1 MGIVC
6 AGESLRPSFV
16 VASMFVIRLH
26 LPRRIQTL
34 EGAII
39 DIEWG
44 VSPAF
49 SFCGKIEDLQS
60 SGSGP
65 FSMEMFSQDNC
76 INLCI
81 AGDEATVMNVAGNI
95 YGYNA
100 ELEVHPIPDYTEQW
114 TGSTLVA
121 GADLYLE
128 LPDIYPLQDWK
139 PMAWD
144 SITPVLTAL
153 GRIAETD
160 TALVQVLDRPIS
172 DSNMLQIGRFITRI
186 ADRILRIFRPRQ
198 WLRTKGEHN
207 SNESIKKK
215 GLSSLHWVNYRISSH
230 TEMPKNAT
238 SQQIREARTRLKKNI
253 IMIANAAKV
262 YNTIHDNR
270 FRLGP
275 ILFGTGIKKK
285 VQERRFHTPYKL
297 CNEEVATLW
306 HPPYVTTLP
315 NTARVL
321 AKKLAPPRL
330 LPTTAGD
337 PQISFFGRTNYRQ
350 QREDFGIRRFDRRRH
365 LYLVG
370 KSGTGKSCLLELLVK
385 SDIEQGY
392 GCAVLDPH
400 GDLVDDILRFVPKHR
415 INDVVIFDPSDLN
428 HPPSFNP
435 MIPIRPDQKMR
446 VALGFLDTFK
456 RVVGSAWSERMDYV
470 LRYAMIAL
478 LNVSGTSI
486 VSLRRLLSDDDFRR
500 EVIKRSHDESVRR
513 FWEVEFPANRAEFEA
528 GPISQLLN
536 KLDEL
541 LATDMVRNI
550 LGQPL
555 NTFDFREFIDSRK
568 IVLCKVSK
576 GVLGAENSA
585 LLGSLIIWKIYE
597 AALSRADQPE
607 SSRQDFYFYIDE
619 FQNFATSSFGEILSE
634 SRKYRLCLTFANQFL
649 GQLPAGVSDTVFGN
663 IANLISFRVGSQDA
677 GAVANELKPS
687 ITSDDLLNLGLRQFY
702 TKMSVDGEV
711 QEVFSGVT
719 LDVKKPRLADAFVSD
734 CIAHSRRHY
743 ALPLAQAEEQLA
755 LSEIM
760 SPRAIG
766 GA

>member
-1 MGIVC
+1 
-6 AGESLRPSFV
+6 
-16 VASMFVIRLH
+16 MFIARLH
-26 LPRRIQTL
+26 LPRRVQTL
-34 EGAII
+34 EGAIV

-44 VSPAF
+44 ISPAF
-49 SFCGKIEDLQS
+49 SFCGKIEDIQS
-60 SGSGP
+60 SGSDP

-76 INLCI
+76 ISLCI
-81 AGDEATVMNVAGNI
+81 AGDEATVMNIAGNI
-95 YGYNA
+95 YAYNSD
-100 ELEVHPIPDYTEQW
+100 LEVHPIPDYTEKW
-114 TGSTLVA
+114 RETTLVA

-128 LPDIYPLQDWK
+128 LPDIYPLETWK
-139 PMAWD
+139 PMAW
-144 SITPVLTAL
+144 SSLTAVLTAL

-160 TALVQVLDRPIS
+160 TALVQVLVRPIP
-172 DSNMLQIGRFITRI
+172 DSNFLQLERFVTRML
-186 ADRILRIFRPRQ
+186 DKVYRIFRPRQ
-198 WLRTKGEHN
+198 WLRVQGEKKTADA
-207 SNESIKKK
+207 IKAK
-215 GLSSLHWVNYRISSH
+215 GLSSLHWVNYRISVH
-230 TEMPKNAT
+230 TEMPPNA
-238 SQQIREARTRLKKNI
+238 SPLQIREARQRLKNSI
-253 IMIANAAKV
+253 IMIANAAKI
-262 YNTIHDNR
+262 YNTTHENR
-270 FRLGP
+270 FQLGP
-275 ILFGTGIKKK
+275 ISYGSGIKKK
-285 VQERRFHTPYKL
+285 IQERRFHAPYKL

-321 AKKLAPPRL
+321 AKKLAPPRA
-330 LPTTAGD
+330 LPTTVGD

-350 QREDFGIRRFDRRRH
+350 QIEDFGIRRFDRRRH

-415 INDVVIFDPSDLN
+415 VNDVVIFDPSDMD

-456 RVVGSAWSERMDYV
+456 RVLSSAWSERMDYV
-470 LRYAMIAL
+470 LRYSMIAL
-478 LNVSGTSI
+478 LNVPGTSI

-500 EVIKRSHDESVRR
+500 EVVRRSNDDSVRR
-513 FWEVEFPANRAEFEA
+513 FWEVEFPANRSEFEA

-550 LGQPL
+550 LGQPT
-555 NTFDFREFIDSRK
+555 NTFDFREFMDTRK

-585 LLGSLIIWKIYE
+585 LLGSLIIWKMYE

-607 SSRQDFYFYIDE
+607 SARQDFYFYIDE

-663 IANLISFRVGSQDA
+663 IASLISFRVGSQDA
-677 GAVANELKPS
+677 GAVANELKPNIS
-687 ITSDDLLNLGLRQFY
+687 PDDLLNLGLRQFY

-711 QEVFSGVT
+711 QEVFSAST
-719 LDVKKPRLADAFVSD
+719 LDVKKPRLADSFAHE
-734 CIAHSRRHY
+734 CIAQSRRRY
-743 ALPLAQAEEQLA
+743 ALPVSQAEEQLA

>member
-1 MGIVC
+1 
-6 AGESLRPSFV
+6 
-16 VASMFVIRLH
+16 MFVARLH
-26 LPRRIQTL
+26 LPRRVQTL

-39 DIEWG
+39 DIEWQ

-76 INLCI
+76 ISLCI
-81 AGDEATVMNVAGNI
+81 AGDEATVMNIAGNI
-95 YGYNA
+95 YGYNSD
-100 ELEVHPIPDYTEQW
+100 LEVHPIPDYTERW
-114 TGSTLVA
+114 TDSTLVA

-139 PMAWD
+139 PMAW
-144 SITPVLTAL
+144 SSLTPVLTAL

-172 DSNMLQIGRFITRI
+172 DSNLLQIERFFTRLL
-186 ADRILRIFRPRQ
+186 DKFLRLFRPRQ
-198 WLRTKGEHN
+198 WLRTKGEL
-207 SNESIKKK
+207 STADAIKKK

-230 TEMPKNAT
+230 TELPKNAT
-238 SQQIREARTRLKKNI
+238 PQQIREARLRLKNNI
-253 IMIANAAKV
+253 IMVANAAKT
-262 YNTIHDNR
+262 YNTTHENR
-270 FRLGP
+270 LRLGP
-275 ILFGTGIKKK
+275 ILYGNGIKKK

-321 AKKLAPPRL
+321 AKKLAPPRT
-330 LPTTAGD
+330 LPTADGD

-350 QREDFGIRRFDRRRH
+350 QIEDFGIRRFDRRRH

-400 GDLVDDILRFVPKHR
+400 GDLVDNILRVVPKHR
-415 INDVVIFDPSDLN
+415 VNDVVIFDPSDLD

-456 RVVGSAWSERMDYV
+456 RVVGAGWSQRMDYV

-478 LNVSGTSI
+478 LNVSGTSV

-500 EVIKRSHDESVRR
+500 EVIRRTNDDAVRR

-550 LGQPL
+550 LGQPT
-555 NTFDFREFIDSRK
+555 NAFDFREFIDSRK

-576 GVLGAENSA
+576 GVLGAENSS

-607 SSRQDFYFYIDE
+607 PARQDFYFYIDE

-649 GQLPAGVSDTVFGN
+649 GQLPPGVSDTVFGN

-677 GAVANELKPS
+677 SAVANELKPN
-687 ITSDDLLNLGLRQFY
+687 IAADDLLNLGLREFY

-711 QEVFSGVT
+711 QEVFSGST
-719 LDVKKPRLADAFVSD
+719 LDVKKPRLADSFAND
-734 CIAHSRRHY
+734 CIAQSRRRY
-743 ALPLAQAEEQLA
+743 ALPIAQAEEQLA

-766 GA
+766 G

>member
-1 MGIVC
+1 
-6 AGESLRPSFV
+6 
-16 VASMFVIRLH
+16 MFVARLH
-26 LPRRIQTL
+26 LPRRVQTL

-44 VSPAF
+44 ISPAF
-49 SFCGKIEDLQS
+49 SFCGKIEDIQS
-60 SGSGP
+60 SGSEP
-65 FSMEMFSQDNC
+65 FSMEMYSQDNC
-76 INLCI
+76 ISLCI
-81 AGDEATVMNVAGNI
+81 AGDQATVMNIAGNI

-100 ELEVHPIPDYTEQW
+100 ELEVHPIPDYTERW
-114 TGSTLVA
+114 TNSTLVA

-139 PMAWD
+139 PMAW
-144 SITPVLTAL
+144 SSLTPVLTAL

-172 DSNMLQIGRFITRI
+172 DSNFLQIERFFTRML
-186 ADRILRIFRPRQ
+186 DKVLRIFRPRQ
-198 WLRTKGEHN
+198 WLRTKGEQ
-207 SNESIKKK
+207 STADAIKKK

-230 TEMPKNAT
+230 TELPKNAT
-238 SQQIREARTRLKKNI
+238 NQQIREAKQRLRNNI
-253 IMIANAAKV
+253 IMVANAAKS
-262 YNTIHDNR
+262 YNTTHENR
-270 FRLGP
+270 FKLGP
-275 ILFGTGIKKK
+275 ILYGNGIKKK
-285 VQERRFHTPYKL
+285 VQERRFHAPYKL

-330 LPTTAGD
+330 LPTTVGD
-337 PQISFFGRTNYRQ
+337 PQVSFFGRTNYRQ
-350 QREDFGIRRFDRRRH
+350 QIEDFGIRRFDRRRH
-365 LYLVG
+365 LYLMG

-400 GDLVDDILRFVPKHR
+400 GDLVDDILRMIPKHR
-415 INDVVIFDPSDLN
+415 VNDVVIFDPSDMN

-500 EVIKRSHDESVRR
+500 EVVRRSNDEAVRR
-513 FWEVEFPANRAEFEA
+513 FWEVEFPANREEFEA

-550 LGQPL
+550 LGQPT
-555 NTFDFREFIDSRK
+555 NSFDFREFIDSRK

-607 SSRQDFYFYIDE
+607 PARQDFYFYIDE

-649 GQLPAGVSDTVFGN
+649 GQLPPGVSDTVFGN

-677 GAVANELKPS
+677 GAVANELKPNIS
-687 ITSDDLLNLGLRQFY
+687 SDDLLNLGLRQFY

-711 QEVFSGVT
+711 QEVFSGST
-719 LDVKKPRLADAFVSD
+719 LEIKKPRLADSFANE
-734 CIAHSRRHY
+734 CIAHSRRRY
-743 ALPLAQAEEQLA
+743 ALPIEQAEEQLA

>member
-1 MGIVC
+1 
-6 AGESLRPSFV
+6 
-16 VASMFVIRLH
+16 MFVIRLH
-26 LPRRIQTL
+26 LPRRVQTL

-76 INLCI
+76 ISLCI

-95 YGYNA
+95 YGYNSD
-100 ELEVHPIPDYTEQW
+100 LEVHQIPDYTEQW
-114 TGSTLVA
+114 TESTLVA

-139 PMAWD
+139 PFAW
-144 SITPVLTAL
+144 SSLTPVLTAL

-172 DSNMLQIGRFITRI
+172 DSNMLQIERFITRLI
-186 ADRILRIFRPRQ
+186 DRIVRIFRPRQ
-198 WLRTKGEHN
+198 WLRTKGEHK
-207 SNESIKKK
+207 SHESIQKK
-215 GLSSLHWVNYRISSH
+215 GLSSLHWVNYRISTH
-230 TEMPKNAT
+230 TELPKNAT
-238 SQQIREARTRLKKNI
+238 SQQIREARARLKRNI

-262 YNTIHDNR
+262 YNTTHDNR

-275 ILFGTGIKKK
+275 ILFGSGIKKK
-285 VQERRFHTPYKL
+285 VQERRFHAPYKL

-337 PQISFFGRTNYRQ
+337 PQVSFFGRTNYRQ

-400 GDLVDDILRFVPKHR
+400 GDLVDDILRFIPKHR
-415 INDVVIFDPSDLN
+415 INDVVIFDPSDIN

-478 LNVSGTSI
+478 LNVPGTSI

-500 EVIKRSHDESVRR
+500 EVVKRSNDESVKR

-555 NTFDFREFIDSRK
+555 NTFDFRDFIDSRK

-597 AALSRADQPE
+597 AALSRADQAE

-677 GAVANELKPS
+677 GAVANELKPNIS
-687 ITSDDLLNLGLRQFY
+687 ADDLLNLGLRQFY

-719 LDVKKPRLADAFVSD
+719 LDVKKPHPSDAFVSE
-734 CIAHSRRHY
+734 CIAHSRRNY

-766 GA
+766 GV

>member
-1 MGIVC
+1 M
-6 AGESLRPSFV
+6 FV
-16 VASMFVIRLH
+16 VRLH
-26 LPRRIQTL
+26 LPRRVQSL

-49 SFCGKIEDLQS
+49 SFCARVEDIQS
-60 SGSGP
+60 SGSKP

-76 INLCI
+76 ISLCI
-81 AGDEATVMNVAGNI
+81 AGEKDTVMNIAGNI
-95 YGYNA
+95 YGYFS
-100 ELEVHPIPDYTEQW
+100 ELEVHPIPDYTERW
-114 TGSTLVA
+114 TESTLVA

-139 PMAWD
+139 PMAW
-144 SITPVLTAL
+144 SSLTPVLTAL

-160 TALVQVLDRPIS
+160 TALVQVLDRPIP
-172 DSNMLQIGRFITRI
+172 DTNFLQLERYFKRLL
-186 ADRILRIFRPRQ
+186 DRVLRIFRPRQ
-198 WLRTKGEHN
+198 WLRTLGDQKPDEA
-207 SNESIKKK
+207 IKKK
-215 GLSSLHWVNYRISSH
+215 GLSSHHWVNYRISSH
-230 TEMPKNAT
+230 TELPKNPT
-238 SQQIREARTRLKKNI
+238 SQQIREARQRLKHNI
-253 IMIANAAKV
+253 VMIANAAKT
-262 YNTIHDNR
+262 YNTTHENR

-275 ILFGTGIKKK
+275 ILYGNGIKNK
-285 VQERRFHTPYKL
+285 VHERRFHAPYKL

-306 HPPYVTTLP
+306 HPPFVTTLP
-315 NTARVL
+315 NTTRVL
-321 AKKLAPPRL
+321 AKKLAPPRT
-330 LPTTAGD
+330 LPTTTGD
-337 PQISFFGRTNYRQ
+337 PQISFFGKTNYRQ
-350 QREDFGIRRFDRRRH
+350 QIEDFGIRRFDRRRH

-370 KSGTGKSCLLELLVK
+370 KSGTGKSCLLQLLVK

-400 GDLVDDILRFVPKHR
+400 GDLVDDILRFVPKNR
-415 INDVVIFDPSDLN
+415 INDVVIFDPSDMAY
-428 HPPSFNP
+428 PPSFNP

-456 RVVGSAWSERMDYV
+456 RVLGSAWSERMDYV

-500 EVIKRSHDESVRR
+500 EVVRRSNDESVKR

-550 LGQPL
+550 LGQPT
-555 NTFDFREFIDSRK
+555 NSFDFREFIDSRK

-607 SSRQDFYFYIDE
+607 ASRQDFYFYVDE
-619 FQNFATSSFGEILSE
+619 FQNFATGSFGEILSE

-649 GQLPAGVSDTVFGN
+649 GQLPSGVSDTVFGN

-677 GAVANELKPS
+677 GAVANELKPNIS
-687 ITSDDLLNLGLRQFY
+687 PDDLMNLGLRQFY

-711 QEVFSGVT
+711 QEVFSAAT
-719 LDVKKPRLADAFVSD
+719 LDIKRPKLADSFANE
-734 CIAHSRRHY
+734 CIAQSRRRY
-743 ALPLAQAEEQLA
+743 ALPIDQAEEQLA

-766 GA
+766 GS

>member
-1 MGIVC
+1 
-6 AGESLRPSFV
+6 
-16 VASMFVIRLH
+16 MFVIRLH
-26 LPRRIQTL
+26 LPRRVQTL

-76 INLCI
+76 ISLCI

-95 YGYNA
+95 YGYNSD
-100 ELEVHPIPDYTEQW
+100 LEVHPIPDYTEQW
-114 TGSTLVA
+114 TDSTLVA
-121 GADLYLE
+121 GVDLYLE

-139 PMAWD
+139 PMAW
-144 SITPVLTAL
+144 SSLTPVLTAL

-172 DSNMLQIGRFITRI
+172 DSNMLQIGRFITRLLDKI
-186 ADRILRIFRPRQ
+186 FRIFRPRQ
-198 WLRTKGEHN
+198 WLRTKGEHK
-207 SNESIKKK
+207 SSESIAKK
-215 GLSSLHWVNYRISSH
+215 GLSSLHWVNYRISTH
-230 TEMPKNAT
+230 TELPKNAT
-238 SQQIREARTRLKKNI
+238 SQQIREARERLKKNI
-253 IMIANAAKV
+253 IMIANAAKI
-262 YNTIHDNR
+262 YNTTHDNR

-275 ILFGTGIKKK
+275 ILFGNGIKKK
-285 VQERRFHTPYKL
+285 VQERRFHAPYKL

-330 LPTTAGD
+330 LPTTEGD
-337 PQISFFGRTNYRQ
+337 PQISFFGQTNYRQ

-400 GDLVDDILRFVPKHR
+400 GDLVDDILRFIPKHR
-415 INDVVIFDPSDLN
+415 INDVVIFDPSDIN

-478 LNVSGTSI
+478 LNVPGTSI

-500 EVIKRSHDESVRR
+500 EVVKRSNDESVKR

-597 AALSRADQPE
+597 AALSRADQAE

-677 GAVANELKPS
+677 GAVANELKPNIS
-687 ITSDDLLNLGLRQFY
+687 SDDLLNLGLRQFY

-719 LDVKKPRLADAFVSD
+719 LDVKKPRPADAFVSE
-734 CIAHSRRHY
+734 CIAHSRRNY

-766 GA
+766 GV